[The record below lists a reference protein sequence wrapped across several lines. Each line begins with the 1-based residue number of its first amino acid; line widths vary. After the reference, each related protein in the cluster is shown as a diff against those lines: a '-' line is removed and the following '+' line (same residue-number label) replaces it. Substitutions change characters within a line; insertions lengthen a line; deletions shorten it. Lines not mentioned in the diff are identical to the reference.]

1 MQRFALDRLN
11 TLNKAGPIAAKDL
24 QRMVMDD
31 QVYQAAQVMPGL
43 LQFCAAALGT
53 DAPALTPLCA
63 SLKAWDRSANLVS
76 GLGFVHLRNVMESL
90 QQTPDLWRVAF
101 DPKDP
106 QHTPRGL
113 AVDRP
118 DVAKAI
124 RESMLASV
132 DQVKKM
138 GLKADCRW
146 RDIQVVSSGGQ
157 QTPIHGGP
165 GTLGVYNAIQS
176 VPRTDGKLEVV
187 SGTSYLQVV
196 TFDVKGRGLQLFGA
210 CCGMELRTGLP
221 SLLRVR

>member
-1 MQRFALDRLN
+1 
-11 TLNKAGPIAAKDL
+11 LNKAGPIAATDL
-24 QRMVMDD
+24 
-31 QVYQAAQVMPGL
+31 
-43 LQFCAAALGT
+43 
-53 DAPALTPLCA
+53 
-63 SLKAWDRSANLVS
+63 
-76 GLGFVHLRNVMESL
+76 
-90 QQTPDLWRVAF
+90 
-101 DPKDP
+101 

-124 RESMLASV
+124 REAMLASV

-138 GLKADCRW
+138 GLKADSRW
-146 RDIQVVSSGGQ
+146 GDIQVVSSGGQ

-196 TFDVKGRGLQLFGA
+196 TFDDKGHGLQLFGA